1 MLRSDAILPGSRC
14 DRVSGRKLCVGFPTR
29 HGETATPVSES
40 GRLGLKEVARVRAR
54 TAPGG
59 RHEKT
64 QGPGG
69 CCSWVLCHHA
79 ALWAG
84 DRRRV
89 SWVLEG
95 RGPGRLPA
103 GERVHSPAHTHTHA
117 HVCTSTHTP
126 TASSHTRTPTVTD
139 THEVSPCE
147 LPSTGG
153 DSSPW
158 LEAPGGSGQVGGVGR
173 VPSPWALDTHQSLE
187 GGGDRPARDSPLLGG
202 PTRHSAGGGPS
213 HPNHCP
219 TPRARPLRVRI

>member
-1 MLRSDAILPGSRC
+1 MYGLERHLGAATKKLR
-14 DRVSGRKLCVGFPTR
+14 
-29 HGETATPVSES
+29 
-40 GRLGLKEVARVRAR
+40 
-54 TAPGG
+54 APGG
-59 RHEKT
+59 AAPGCSATT
-64 QGPGG
+64 QPCGLGTGGG
-69 CCSWVLCHHA
+69 CPGCWRGGA
-79 ALWAG
+79 QG
-84 DRRRV
+84 DSQRV
-89 SWVLEG
+89 SACTA
-95 RGPGRLPA
+95 PPT
-103 GERVHSPAHTHTHA
+103 HTHTHA

-173 VPSPWALDTHQSLE
+173 VPSPWASDTHQSLE